1 MTATRARITPVRLFH
16 EDRGGRPRRH
26 VLAIYDT
33 GESRVLI
40 DRGER
45 MAIRLLTVLNDG
57 QEHEC
62 VDGPP
67 QIAALCDDYVRQY
80 LRVGG
85 PLACR
90 LTREHL
96 SRTRLARPS
105 VGGQGP
111 PTPTPRSVDSR
122 PQRGTARRGTSSS
135 DATATEHALGFAA

>member
-1 MTATRARITPVRLFH
+1 MTATRARITPVRQFQ
-16 EDRGGRPRRH
+16 EDRRGGCPRRH

-33 GESRVLI
+33 GQLRLLI

-45 MAIRLLTVLNDG
+45 MATRLLTILNDG

-67 QIAALCDDYVRQY
+67 QIEAICKEYVRQY

-90 LTREHL
+90 LTSEHL
-96 SRTRLARPS
+96 RGRGSNRPAT
-105 VGGQGP
+105 GGQVNGSGP
-111 PTPTPRSVDSR
+111 STPP
-122 PQRGTARRGTSSS
+122 GG
-135 DATATEHALGFAA
+135 

>member
-1 MTATRARITPVRLFH
+1 
-16 EDRGGRPRRH
+16 
-26 VLAIYDT
+26 LAIYDT
-33 GESRVLI
+33 GHLRLLI

-45 MAIRLLTVLNDG
+45 MATRLLTILNDG

-67 QIAALCDDYVRQY
+67 QIDALCDEYVRQY

-96 SRTRLARPS
+96 SSTRPDRPAI
-105 VGGQGP
+105 GGQVNWSGP
-111 PTPTPRSVDSR
+111 STPATPAVDSR
-122 PQRGTARRGTSSS
+122 TQQGTARGDTRSSAS
-135 DATATEHALGFAA
+135 TPIEHALGFAA